1 MKFKLFRLGKLSYSL
16 GFESGA
22 QRYICIRLSYCF
34 LSYFI
39 SLASIAN
46 QMILCGALV
55 DGKRLPF
62 WCSLESV
69 SMHSFVE
76 QMWLKLALQLLS
88 LQHPLAWIKGP
99 QLWWYHLFTW
109 FPGGNPLHMDLKG
122 LQLWWYQLFTLV
134 FWRSLECTS
143 WWCCC
148 RQVKQTAS
156 MPQGQAPEF
165 CKTLLDL

>member
-1 MKFKLFRLGKLSYSL
+1 MYTFVLLLFAS
-16 GFESGA
+16 A
-22 QRYICIRLSYCF
+22 
-34 LSYFI
+34 SYFI

-46 QMILCGALV
+46 RMILCGALV
-55 DGKRLPF
+55 DGKQCPL

-69 SMHSFVE
+69 SMHSFLE

-88 LQHPLAWIKGP
+88 LQHPLAWIKSP
-99 QLWWYHLFTW
+99 QLSWYHLFTW

-122 LQLWWYQLFTLV
+122 PQLWCYQLFTLV
-134 FWRSLECTS
+134 FWRALECTS

-156 MPQGQAPEF
+156 IPQGQAPEF
-165 CKTLLDL
+165 CKAVLDL